1 MSFRV
6 GQILS
11 SNLESSSLLE
21 EMHWADEPLETKNEI
36 TGNIFID
43 RRITDIYSSNGNNT
57 EDNAQGFISGNYYYI
72 KLIIKRKFPNHN
84 QNITLRLSNDQGVNQ
99 SKNCQYVDDFIIF
112 AGGSTT
118 LEDPQYAVYE
128 TILAPNASYSQLNII
143 LGREM
148 VDYITTKNPENP
160 N

>member
-57 EDNAQGFISGNYYYI
+57 EDNAQGFISGNYY
-72 KLIIKRKFPNHN
+72 L
-84 QNITLRLSNDQGVNQ
+84 
-99 SKNCQYVDDFIIF
+99 
-112 AGGSTT
+112 
-118 LEDPQYAVYE
+118 
-128 TILAPNASYSQLNII
+128 
-143 LGREM
+143 
-148 VDYITTKNPENP
+148 
-160 N
+160 